1 MKRSSSLTAFYVFL
15 LLMALGIGAVIYWQ
29 HGTSRKVENEPGQNF
44 QKHRLQITGFQF
56 DGHRGGKRV
65 ITIKADQF
73 TIEKGK
79 MGPLRVSL
87 WNVAKLKNGI
97 IHLYGSSTSSSEVSS
112 SKTDFGPSLGEE
124 GEKPAVRR
132 LELGDVFNKESIPS
146 FGVKKVSS
154 IISEPIQV
162 ILHDEASV
170 VTEIS
175 AASATIR
182 IKERDVFFK
191 GNVRVLSGARTLLT
205 ETLSLDPVKGELRSE
220 EQVLLQSPRQAVESK
235 GMVTDF
241 FLNIASPSRGKH

>member
-1 MKRSSSLTAFYVFL
+1 
-15 LLMALGIGAVIYWQ
+15 MALGIGAVVYWQ
-29 HGTSRKVENEPGQNF
+29 HGTSRKMENEPGQNF

-79 MGPLRVSL
+79 MGPLRVGL

-97 IHLYGSSTSSSEVSS
+97 IHLYGSSTSSSEVSP
-112 SKTDFGPSLGEE
+112 SKTGFGTSLGEE

-132 LELGDVFNKESIPS
+132 LELRDVFHNESIPS
-146 FGVKKVSS
+146 FGVKRVSS
-154 IISEPIQV
+154 ILSEPIQL

-170 VTEIS
+170 VSEIS

-182 IKERDVFFK
+182 LKERDVFFK

-220 EQVLLQSPRQAVESK
+220 DRAFLQSPRQAVENK
-235 GMVTDF
+235 GIVTDF
-241 FLNIASPSRGKH
+241 FLNLVSASGGKH